1 MRPCPTGAAMS
12 PPDLTVDPF
21 HRPIAALD
29 RIRRGT
35 RSDAGTCRDFQTDDG
50 GAFHVAATA
59 GGGRRGYFSHR
70 PGTASLA
77 PKGGERESVR
87 SLATHPETTILE
99 APRNGPRRL
108 VRLLVGAWRRVMQ
121 ARGLGRGGCSVMSL
135 EVCCTTGSSL
145 SLGLC
150 IYLVKMEGG
159 IATFA
164 EVEVMISTERWFECR
179 GLWAEQK
186 MKRRRTWWGGVGALS
201 SSMVED
207 RGRGS
212 NAGVVSRAGSPF
224 CPTTRLERGSPSRTP
239 RSGSPGPVRQSSH
252 PLVAL
257 ITTLFSELQRR
268 RLDGLVLYLARQPVT
283 SPYPA

>member
-1 MRPCPTGAAMS
+1 MRPCPTGAALS
-12 PPDLTVDPF
+12 PPDLIVDPF

-77 PKGGERESVR
+77 PKGCERESAR
-87 SLATHPETTILE
+87 GLATHPETTILE

-135 EVCCTTGSSL
+135 EVRCATGSSL

-150 IYLVKMEGG
+150 IYLEKMEGG

-186 MKRRRTWWGGVGALS
+186 MKRRRRTWWGGVGALS

-212 NAGVVSRAGSPF
+212 NAGIVSRAGSPF

-239 RSGSPGPVRQSSH
+239 RPGSPGPVRQSSH
-252 PLVAL
+252 PLAAL

-268 RLDGLVLYLARQPVT
+268 RLDGLVLYLAR
-283 SPYPA
+283 